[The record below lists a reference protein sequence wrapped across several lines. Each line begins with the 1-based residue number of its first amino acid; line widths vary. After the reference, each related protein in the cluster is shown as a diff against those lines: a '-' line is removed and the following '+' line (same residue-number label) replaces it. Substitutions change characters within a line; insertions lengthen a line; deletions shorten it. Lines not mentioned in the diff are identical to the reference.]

1 MAAPSMKLW
10 IVRHGET
17 AWSLSGRHTSY
28 SDIELTAAGVE
39 KARTVGPLLAGVEF
53 SAVLASPMGRAVKT
67 AELAGYPDPEIDE
80 NLAEWNYG
88 GYEGVTT
95 DEIRKTVPGWSIWS
109 HGPADAGE
117 NHEAVAARADQIV
130 DRVRNTAGNI
140 LAFGHG
146 HMMRVITARWLGL
159 GSRDG
164 RLFVLDAGA
173 VCVLGYEH
181 EWPAIRAWNTVE
193 K

>member
-95 DEIRKTVPGWSIWS
+95 DEIRKTVPGWAIWS
-109 HGPADAGE
+109 HGPDDAGE